1 MALQR
6 KDRGPRITVACVR
19 CGGPARLTNVETVMF
34 SNGVQQAIYECDCGG
49 TVKRVLPS
57 ESGQASRQTGPY
69 ANHKI
74 RAATPRTLRMTENDN
89 RLLRRNS
96 ASR

>member
-6 KDRGPRITVACVR
+6 KDRGPPITVACVR
-19 CGGPARLTNVETVMF
+19 CGAPARLTNVETVMF

-74 RAATPRTLRMTENDN
+74 RAATPRTLRRTENDN

>member
-1 MALQR
+1 MPNLRALR
-6 KDRGPRITVACVR
+6 NAGKPISTGPFAMLASSNHPLDC
-19 CGGPARLTNVETVMF
+19 LKSLF
-34 SNGVQQAIYECDCGG
+34 SNGVQQAVYECDCGG

-89 RLLRRNS
+89 RLLRRN
-96 ASR
+96 